1 MFNFDVINFKSE
13 PKKTFFAP
21 EWDYYLFENINKKI
35 KWNKV
40 ADLIKSKEK
49 EILKLPLSGSGQGG
63 YTGLKKNSTTFR
75 YDSYNV
81 LKWKNKNIE
90 LVKELIIRLHNQA
103 LLYFK
108 QPLAKELYAKCWVNI
123 MRKGD
128 MIKPHLHC
136 TTPES
141 YLGGHIC
148 VQTEGTS
155 THYINPINQ
164 INDPEIYTSK
174 NEVGK
179 ITLFQSNI
187 PHYTDKV
194 SKGERITIAFDLFLE
209 KKGNNNI
216 RLI

>member
-1 MFNFDVINFKSE
+1 
-13 PKKTFFAP
+13 
-21 EWDYYLFENINKKI
+21 
-35 KWNKV
+35 
-40 ADLIKSKEK
+40 
-49 EILKLPLSGSGQGG
+49 
-63 YTGLKKNSTTFR
+63 
-75 YDSYNV
+75 
-81 LKWKNKNIE
+81 
-90 LVKELIIRLHNQA
+90 
-103 LLYFK
+103 
-108 QPLAKELYAKCWVNI
+108 

-128 MIKPHLHC
+128 KIKPHLHC

-174 NEVGK
+174 NEIGK